1 MKITCVIP
9 SQSSQVPTLGPNQVG
24 INQKVFNQ
32 SEKLPSTFL

>member
-9 SQSSQVPTLGPNQVG
+9 SQSSQVPTPHQVG